1 MAATAYSGDFDD
13 VDAHL
18 TTGQWRRGGTVDD
31 RTTLDREPQLAH
43 LGPQVLAKVDQLCAL
58 LPLTAGE
65 RAPAHGAGGR
75 AFGLTG
81 LDFMVT
87 EDGRIFLLEFNASPA
102 APPPATVAEEH
113 SEHLVEFAAALV
125 RLVGSAVPDAEDGFT
140 RVGQGRTA

>member
-1 MAATAYSGDFDD
+1 MFILLTFNNEYHSTIGLPHAAGSKWG
-13 VDAHL
+13 V
-18 TTGQWRRGGTVDD
+18 QVGG
-31 RTTLDREPQLAH
+31 AA
-43 LGPQVLAKVDQLCAL
+43 VLAKVDQLCAL

-140 RVGQGRTA
+140 RVGQGHKS